1 MSIRFRVLSFL
12 MIGLMLTLVPACGRD
27 GQDQTVPAV
36 PPTSALVRTLTAL
49 PSSPTPVQAT
59 STVTFVLPTA
69 ASSTV
74 SPTLTATVPASGL
87 TDVRF
92 ALEVDETGQL
102 VFPATEFLHG
112 VTRVYVRFSYRGL
125 GDVTEVRT
133 KWYLNENLVSSGTL
147 DWDGGEA
154 GDYVIWVEDAEGL
167 GRGQWE
173 WELVSIQRA
182 GGREDDTSLGSGAFT
197 IGGEPS
203 YVNQAWGLSFDP
215 PGSWEITS
223 ERADFVA
230 FSSPDQ
236 RQALALRAIPQASD
250 LAQVSS
256 AELALFQ
263 EDHPEAQVV
272 MAGDITMSG
281 EEALLQ
287 QVRYEDPEG
296 GEQFLFIVSALHD
309 GASYSLWVLG
319 PADDVATLKRLLVG
333 TLRSIQFST
342 GE

>member
-1 MSIRFRVLSFL
+1 
-12 MIGLMLTLVPACGRD
+12 MIGLMLTRVVACGRD
-27 GQDQTVPAV
+27 GQNQTVPTLS
-36 PPTSALVRTLTAL
+36 PTSASLRTLTAT
-49 PSSPTPVQAT
+49 PRSPTPVQAT
-59 STVTFVLPTA
+59 STISFALPTV
-69 ASSTV
+69 ASTIIPS
-74 SPTLTATVPASGL
+74 TLTATVPASGL

-112 VTRVYVRFSYRGL
+112 ITRVYVGFGYRGL

-154 GDYVIWVEDAEGL
+154 GIYVIWVEDPEGL
-167 GRGQWE
+167 GRGQWK
-173 WELVSIQRA
+173 WELVAIQRA
-182 GGREDDTSLGSGAFT
+182 GGREDDTLLGGGAFT

-203 YVNQAWGLSFDP
+203 YVNQAWGVSFDP
-215 PGSWEITS
+215 PGSWEVTS
-223 ERADFVA
+223 ERADFAA

-236 RQALALRAIPQASD
+236 RQALALRAIPEAID

-272 MAGDITMSG
+272 MTGDITMSG

-287 QVRYEDPEG
+287 QVRYEDLEG
-296 GEQFLFIVSALHD
+296 GEQLLFIVSALHD

-319 PADDVATLKRLLVG
+319 PADDVATLKRLLVV
-333 TLRSIQFST
+333 TLRSIQFMD